1 MKLRQ
6 LLTTDACRKLFEK
19 LYGNGEDCYRT
30 QLDRYETLI
39 QNYIN
44 YFKEEPQHLFSSPGR
59 TEIGGNH
66 TDHNRGLVL
75 AASINLDTIAAVNK
89 NESGVIR
96 VYSEGYTDV
105 FCISLNDL
113 SKKESEKETTNSI
126 IRGIAAQF
134 RDEGYQIGGF
144 NAYIASD
151 VYVGSGLSS
160 SASFEVMIGTIL
172 NTLYNGSKIELEK
185 VARIGQYA
193 ENEYFGKPCGLMD
206 QLATAVGN
214 TIMIDFENP
223 DSPRIN
229 QIRFN
234 LAEFDYAMVL
244 VNTGGNHI
252 DLNDEYIAVY
262 NEMQSVARQ
271 FARDDCRDLTYSE
284 ILGRLPD
291 LRKKVGDRAILR
303 AIHFLNDNERVIE
316 EVAALKRGD
325 IERFLDLVNES
336 GNSSFKLLQNCYSN
350 KNPSHQGISLAL
362 AITEVFFKDISPKAA
377 WRVHGGGFAGTI
389 LAFIPMDCINTYV
402 ELMSA
407 VFGENAVSVLTI
419 RPVGAIWIN
428 RQISKTSA

>member
-19 LYGNGEDCYRT
+19 LYGNGEDCYRK

-172 NTLYNGSKIELEK
+172 NTLYNGSKIVLEK

-229 QIRFN
+229 QIRFD

-244 VNTGGNHI
+244 INTGGNHI

-303 AIHFLNDNERVIE
+303 AIHFLNDNERVLE
-316 EVAALKRGD
+316 EVAALEKGA

-336 GNSSFKLLQNCYSN
+336 GNSSFKFLQNCYSIR
-350 KNPSHQGISLAL
+350 NPEAQGIPLAL
-362 AITEVFFKDISPKAA
+362 AITEMFFKNSTKKSAC
-377 WRVHGGGFAGTI
+377 RVHGGGFAGTI
-389 LAFIPMDCINTYV
+389 LTFIPKEDVSAYV
-402 ELMSA
+402 ELMTA
-407 VFGENAVSVLTI
+407 VFGKDAATVLTI

-428 RQISKTSA
+428 RQISKISG

>member
-19 LYGNGEDCYRT
+19 LYGNGEDCYRK

-89 NESGVIR
+89 NKSGVIR
-96 VYSEGYTDV
+96 VYSEGYADV

-229 QIRFN
+229 QIRFD

-244 VNTGGNHI
+244 INTGGNHI

-303 AIHFLNDNERVIE
+303 AIHFLNDNERVIN
-316 EVAALKRGD
+316 EVDALKNRN
-325 IERFLDLVNES
+325 IEQFLDIVNES
-336 GNSSFKLLQNCYSN
+336 GNSSFKYLQNCYSI
-350 KNPSHQGISLAL
+350 KEPSNQGISLAL
-362 AITEVFFKDISPKAA
+362 AITEGFFKNISKKAA

-389 LAFIPMDCINTYV
+389 QAFIPMECTNAYV
-402 ELMSA
+402 KLMSSI
-407 VFGENAVSVLTI
+407 FGENAVSVLTI
-419 RPVGAIWIN
+419 RPVGAIWID
-428 RQISKTSA
+428 RQIGKTSA